1 MTIEQKV
8 FSRKRFITKRLA
20 DYGFINNDACYSLS
34 KGFLDGDFTAEI
46 RVYENGTVNGRVMDN
61 MIGEEYTPLRMPNY
75 AGAFVGSVREA
86 YEELL
91 RDIADNCCTDVTF
104 ASDQSNRI
112 AASILDRYGVNRTSH
127 GRMKNTELPECS
139 DMAATINGLGLS

>member
-61 MIGEEYTPLRMPNY
+61 MIGEE
-75 AGAFVGSVREA
+75 
-86 YEELL
+86 
-91 RDIADNCCTDVTF
+91 
-104 ASDQSNRI
+104 
-112 AASILDRYGVNRTSH
+112 
-127 GRMKNTELPECS
+127 
-139 DMAATINGLGLS
+139 